1 MSKKELYP
9 LFPDKGNNR
18 EDIGDEFSE
27 EEYSDPE
34 AVLGSYDKGKR
45 IRGFTRPEI
54 TGKFPVETSTG
65 FKRAGFRDSRFEN
78 GGMRELNNKKCR
90 SSL

>member
-1 MSKKELYP
+1 MREKNLYP
-9 LFPDKGNNR
+9 LFPDKGNNG
-18 EDIGDEFSE
+18 EDIGDEFLE
-27 EEYSDPE
+27 EECSDSE
-34 AVLGSYDKGKR
+34 AVLGFYDKGTK

-78 GGMRELNNKKCR
+78 GGMRELNIKKCR